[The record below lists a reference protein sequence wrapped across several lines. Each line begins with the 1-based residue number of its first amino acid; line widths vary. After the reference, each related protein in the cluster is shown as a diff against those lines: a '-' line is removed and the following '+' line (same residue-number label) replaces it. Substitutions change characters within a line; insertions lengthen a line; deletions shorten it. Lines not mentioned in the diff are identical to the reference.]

1 MSTAGALLDRVQ
13 RQLLSGVVEE
23 RNKLATG
30 VDADDT
36 SFVTTYELGGLR
48 EGTVFEVD
56 SELVYIWQA
65 NTGSKTLTVERG
77 YAGTTAASHSA
88 GAIIVQNPRFPKAQ
102 LLDALNQDIDDLS
115 SPANG
120 LYQVVT
126 TTAISYN
133 GSDRQIDM
141 TGVTSLLDLI
151 DVRVKYKSDD
161 FPYVRNVRL
170 QRNLPVADF
179 PSTFALVFDEAPVAG
194 TLVVRYTAPFVRAST
209 LASDVQTVCKVPQTM
224 EDILEMGVMIR
235 MLSVR
240 EIKRNFTEAQ
250 GDTRRAE
257 EVPPGAMR
265 DSFNNILRLR
275 RDRVIAEKAKLARQY
290 PLTIRA

>member
-48 EGTVFEVD
+48 DGTVFEID

-65 NTGSKTLTVERG
+65 STGSKTLTVERG
-77 YAGTTAASHSA
+77 YAGTTAAAHSA
-88 GAIIVQNPRFPKAQ
+88 GAIIIQNPRFPKAQ

-120 LYQVVT
+120 LYQVIST
-126 TTAISYN
+126 DAITYN

-161 FPYVRNVRL
+161 FPFVRGVRL

-194 TLVVRYTAPFVRAST
+194 KLVVRYTAPFVRAAST
-209 LASDVQTVCKVPQTM
+209 ASDIQSVCKVPLTM

-235 MLSVR
+235 VLSVR
-240 EIKRNFTEAQ
+240 EVKRNFTEAQ
-250 GDTRRAE
+250 GDTRRAD

-275 RDRVIAEKAKLARQY
+275 RDRIIAEKAKLARQY